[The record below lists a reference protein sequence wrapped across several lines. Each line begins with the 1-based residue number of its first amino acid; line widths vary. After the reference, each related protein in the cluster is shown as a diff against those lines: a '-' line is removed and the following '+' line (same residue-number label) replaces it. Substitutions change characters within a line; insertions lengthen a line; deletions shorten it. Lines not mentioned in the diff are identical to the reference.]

1 MAIPTGSAQVSQRV
15 DPGLVDPRLLGA
27 DLSRIGA
34 GISQG
39 MGLVNDY
46 YASKEQ
52 AALRPIRRGLADMQ
66 LAAAQ
71 EQAALAPDRRA
82 LAALQLASLQEQADG
97 ANTRKAMTALALED
111 AQRKAA
117 INAAMP
123 VVLDETGVYTQ
134 GGDWLSPSNTFTNQ
148 EQGIVQQVRLPSG
161 EVVTR
166 NKPTAVVSG
175 KDVAIKAADRANKQ
189 ANESARLQVLQ
200 DRVAVEREKLET
212 QLAKQEAAGNK
223 NLELKELTTSD
234 GGVAIGV
241 IDKRTGEWTSDPKVI
256 PGAIATKFDPLSQMF
271 KPVSGDGRGARLPS
285 YNIQTMPEVLVPSAT
300 DVPANGGGGIFSWFG
315 GGGDRVSQDGLN
327 DLVVGGGGQRPAVNL
342 LIDGPVSAPAAEA
355 AVVDVDALA
364 AAQQRIRSAAG
375 IEPPAPSNIPA
386 YLRELRNPSP
396 VTVAAPI
403 TMPELFIPPRPQSTR

>member
-1 MAIPTGSAQVSQRV
+1 MTQRV

-27 DLSRIGA
+27 DLSRIGT
-34 GISQG
+34 GIAQG

-46 YASKEQ
+46 YANKEQ

-71 EQAALAPDRRA
+71 EQASLAPDRRA

-97 ANTRKAMTALALED
+97 ANTRKAMTAIALED

-123 VVLDETGVYTQ
+123 VVLDETGVYAQ
-134 GGDWLSPSNTFTNQ
+134 GGDWISPSNTFTNQ
-148 EQGIVQQVRLPSG
+148 EQGIVQKVRLPSG

-166 NKPTAVVSG
+166 NKPTAVISG

-212 QLAKQEAAGNK
+212 QLAKLESAGNK
-223 NLELKELTTSD
+223 NLELRELTTSD

-241 IDKRTGEWTSDPKVI
+241 IDKRTGEWTSAPKVI

-271 KPVSGDGRGARLPS
+271 KPVRGDGKGAKLPS

-300 DVPANGGGGIFSWFG
+300 DVPANGGGGMFSWFG
-315 GGGDRVSQDGLN
+315 GGDKVSEDGLN
-327 DLVVGGGGQRPAVNL
+327 DLVVGGGQRPAVNL
-342 LIDGPVSAPAAEA
+342 LIDGPVSAPVAEA
-355 AVVDVDALA
+355 AAVDVDALA
-364 AAQQRIRSAAG
+364 AAQARIRAAAG
-375 IEPPAPSNIPA
+375 IAPPAKSDIPD
-386 YLRELRNPSP
+386 YLRELRTPSE
-396 VTVAAPI
+396 VTIIPSAG
-403 TMPELFIPPRPQSTR
+403 MPELFVPKRPQYSTR